1 MRYEAANLIDDLGY
15 QGNIR
20 TLCERAMV
28 SERMFRYYKEQVPSK
43 QALLALAVSLS
54 MREEAVDELLCKYG
68 YCLSQSIPG
77 DVVIRW
83 HIRQDRGE
91 GRILFEINEVLER
104 MGVPLLMTRQ
114 L

>member
-1 MRYEAANLIDDLGY
+1 MI
-15 QGNIR
+15 
-20 TLCERAMV
+20 
-28 SERMFRYYKEQVPSK
+28 SERMFRYYKEKVPSK

-54 MREEAVDELLCKYG
+54 MREKAIDELLHKYG
-68 YCLSQSIPG
+68 YCLSQSIAG

-83 HIRQDRGE
+83 HIRRDSGEGKGE